1 MNKILRPES
10 LARQSGPASVLSYLP
25 LTALLVFLPM
35 FLFVV
40 LLDADMFGLEKG
52 DLESYRAILAG
63 VGMYFF
69 TIIYFVS
76 QLSKKL

>member
-1 MNKILRPES
+1 
-10 LARQSGPASVLSYLP
+10 
-25 LTALLVFLPM
+25 M